1 MTFILFVYAVCCCA
15 AVALLLLL
23 LFLLLVFV
31 LLLLL
36 LLLLCPTQFASA
48 LLGKLFATTTATTT
62 SGTINEQSRAKQVG
76 AIFNTCQEAETTHTL
91 TQSRVCCA
99 PSLTHFHSLSLTPT
113 LLLSL
118 RMFSACCPLSGSS
131 CSCCRRC
138 CWFYWTFCQSSAS
151 LAANWV

>member
-1 MTFILFVYAVCCCA
+1 MLFVV
-15 AVALLLLL
+15 VLLLL
-23 LFLLLVFV
+23 LF

-48 LLGKLFATTTATTT
+48 LLGKLFATTT

-99 PSLTHFHSLSLTPT
+99 LSLAHFHSLSLSHSHCVC
-113 LLLSL
+113 LVLVVL
-118 RMFSACCPLSGSS
+118 
-131 CSCCRRC
+131 
-138 CWFYWTFCQSSAS
+138 
-151 LAANWV
+151 

>member
-1 MTFILFVYAVCCCA
+1 MLFVV
-15 AVALLLLL
+15 LLLLL

-48 LLGKLFATTTATTT
+48 LLGKLFGTTTATTT

-99 PSLTHFHSLSLTPT
+99 LSLPHT
-113 LLLSL
+113 LSLPFSL